1 MSRVTRGTPS
11 GDAYLDLQS
20 AARRTKRPT
29 QELLQL
35 YALEGFLARLAISDV
50 RGSFVLKGG
59 VLLAAFDSRRP
70 TKDVDLAGI
79 DVANDAGTVLGLV
92 RRVMAVDLPAD
103 DGVEFIPET
112 ATAEAIR
119 EEENYSGVRVH
130 VDAHL
135 ATAKLP
141 FHVDINVGEPI
152 WPTPTTAAVPRLRG
166 GDPIELAG
174 YPMHMVHAEKI
185 VTAIQR
191 GTANTRW
198 RDFGDVWSLSRHHP
212 ISASDL
218 VQAIAAVARHRQ
230 ATIQPMAT
238 VLDGYADIGQ
248 ARWAQ
253 WRRRSNADHLPEQFT
268 DVLAAVFAFA
278 DPVLSGAVAT
288 GEWKPE
294 GQVWAQGS
302 SR

>member
-20 AARRTKRPT
+20 AARRAKRPT

-35 YALEGFLARLAISDV
+35 YVLEGFLARLAISDV

-79 DVANDAGTVLGLV
+79 DVANDIGTVLKLV
-92 RRVMAVDLPAD
+92 RRVIAVEPAD
-103 DGVEFIPET
+103 DDGIEFVSET
-112 ATAEAIR
+112 ATAEVIR

-130 VDAHL
+130 VKARL
-135 ATAKLP
+135 ASAKLP
-141 FHVDINVGEPI
+141 LHVDVNVGDPI
-152 WPTPTTAAVPRLRG
+152 WPKPTTVTVPRLRG

-174 YPMHMVHAEKI
+174 YPIHMVHAEKI

-198 RDFGDVWSLSRHHP
+198 RDFGDIWSLSRHHP
-212 ISASDL
+212 VSAMAL
-218 VQAIAAVARHRQ
+218 GAAIVEVARHRQ
-230 ATIQPMAT
+230 ATIQPLAT
-238 VLDGYADIGQ
+238 VLDGYAELGQ
-248 ARWAQ
+248 ARWAR
-253 WRRRSNADHLPEQFT
+253 WRRRSNHDHLPERFA

-278 DPVLSGAVAT
+278 DPVLSGTSTAA
-288 GEWKPE
+288 EWNPE
-294 GQVWAQGS
+294 SEGWE
-302 SR
+302 